1 MKELAMN
8 VNEKLIIDILRS
20 FIYNEGVVIP
30 RDVDWGT
37 IVHLAK
43 INSISAIVWYVLSI
57 SGIDAVP
64 DNVKQSLFK
73 EYNCTLTMSINR
85 DEHMKRLIEV
95 LNSNGIDHLLFKGYV
110 VKDLYTIP
118 ELRTFGDIDFAIRL
132 DDRKKCDTLMR
143 HQGYQLE
150 ADWEPV
156 YSYKDGLEY
165 YEVHTEII
173 DSNLNNKCDY
183 IAYFRDFWQHALRID
198 QNTFSLSPEYH
209 LIFLL
214 MHIVKHLYGSGAG
227 IRMYLDI
234 AFYINKYRNQIDWK
248 HFSQEIEQLKISK
261 FFNIAFCAVEKWF
274 GIESPIALKE
284 TDDEFSN
291 QFLTF
296 TLKGGVFGFDDK
308 PASLSLLRK
317 NTDEKGVRR
326 LKAFLSRAFPSA
338 KTIEVRYT
346 YLQNKHWL
354 LPVAWVHRLYNKDR
368 SVAEYVRSS
377 KELFLTDK
385 DDIVKLQKIY
395 NYLEI

>member
-20 FIYNEGVVIP
+20 FINNEGVLIP
-30 RDVDWGT
+30 QNVDWGT

-64 DNVKQSLFK
+64 ENVKQSLFE

-248 HFSQEIEQLKISK
+248 HFSQEIDFLHIST
-261 FFNIAFCAVEKWF
+261 FINVALCAVEKWF
-274 GIESPIALKE
+274 RIESPISLHE
-284 TDDEFSN
+284 TNDVFLN

-296 TLKGGVFGFDDK
+296 TLNGGVFGFDDK
-308 PASLSLLRK
+308 PASHSLLRK

-326 LKAFLSRAFPSA
+326 FRAFLSRAFPSA

-354 LPVAWVHRLYNKDR
+354 LPIAWVHRLFKKER
-368 SVAEYVRSS
+368 SVAEYVKSS

-385 DDIVKLQKIY
+385 DDILKLQEIY
-395 NYLEI
+395 TYLEI